1 MTVTRPA
8 SDPSVPAEPGASAPA
23 GVLARLRAAL
33 TARRTLWAT
42 VPLLAVSLFWSG
54 FRLHGY
60 ALDLDIYR
68 IGVQVWLAGGDMYG
82 ALPAPMNG
90 PLLPFIYPPFA
101 ALAMVPL
108 SVVPYAVAFWVQFAV
123 SVLSLAACI
132 AIAVRVAWPAGGWSG
147 AGIATVP
154 ALAAT
159 LLIEPVA
166 QTMAF
171 GQINLVLMLLALAD
185 CLLPRT
191 RWPRGLLLGL
201 AAAIKLTPGGFVL
214 FLLVRRAWRAV
225 GVAVATGVVAT
236 GIGFLVDPASS
247 YRYWFVRGPAAG
259 VSGSTFFSNETV
271 QAVLA
276 RQEVAEPWFTVLWL
290 VVVAVLLALALP
302 VIRRGEP
309 VLALS
314 ATAAVVLM
322 ATPTAWSHH
331 WVWVVPA
338 LCAIGVHAARYRSWV
353 WAAIGAAITTIFY
366 LAPFRWMPNVWGVEM
381 KWNLGD
387 QVLGASYVIPSA
399 LALALGCWYVT
410 RGPGRPGG
418 PTAPDAAALRVGG

>member
-1 MTVTRPA
+1 MTVTRTVP
-8 SDPSVPAEPGASAPA
+8 DPGLRVVDGVVP
-23 GVLARLRAAL
+23 RLRAAL

-42 VPLLAVSLFWSG
+42 VPLLLVSLYWSG
-54 FRLHGY
+54 YRLHGY

-68 IGVQVWLAGGDMYG
+68 IGVQVWLDGGDMYG
-82 ALPAPMNG
+82 TLPPPMNG
-90 PLLPFIYPPFA
+90 PLLPFIYPVFA
-101 ALAMVPL
+101 AIAMVPL
-108 SVVPYAVAFWVQFAV
+108 TVVPYAVAFWLQFAA

-132 AIAVRVAWPAGGWSG
+132 LIAVRAAWPAGGWRG
-147 AGIATVP
+147 AGIVAVP

-171 GQINLVLMLLALAD
+171 GQINLVLMLLVLAD

-214 FLLVRRAWRAV
+214 FLLVRRDWRAA
-225 GVAVATGVVAT
+225 GVAVATGIVAT

-247 YRYWFVRGPAAG
+247 YRYWFVGGPAAG
-259 VSGSTFFSNETV
+259 VSGSTFFSNATV

-276 RQEVAEPWFTVLWL
+276 RQEVPEPWFTVLWL
-290 VVVAVLLALALP
+290 AVVAVLLALAVP

-338 LCAIGVHAARYRSWV
+338 LCAIGVHAARRRSWRWALLGAV
-353 WAAIGAAITTIFY
+353 IAAIFY
-366 LAPFRWMPNVWGVEM
+366 VAPFRWMPNVWGVEM

-387 QVLGASYVIPSA
+387 QILGASYVIPA
-399 LALALGCWYVT
+399 AVALALGCWYVT

-418 PTAPDAAALRVGG
+418 PADRSPEAAAPAGRRD